1 MLNAMYRHNLL
12 TRKALAALA
21 RFYAVQ
27 EDFARTLEK
36 RRHLDD
42 AVRRLLAKARR
53 VARGDGAQ
61 ARTAHK
67 EFRRD
72 RGGRT
77 LGG

>member
-1 MLNAMYRHNLL
+1 LNNPVVYP

-42 AVRRLLAKARR
+42 EVCRLLARLEELR
-53 VARGDGAQ
+53 EEMARGPKQPTKNFAEI
-61 ARTAHK
+61 A
-67 EFRRD
+67 
-72 RGGRT
+72 GGRT